1 MGYQDKANEE
11 LLRELDALKIKYE
24 ALKIK
29 CEKQSSIIE
38 ASGKKLSKLQN
49 DQLKLNEF
57 SANLAYLPYQEI
69 FTYVI
74 KKLKERFGI
83 KGLWIS
89 TFDEKK
95 SELVVENSSLSD
107 DINSKIINLLGQS
120 IVGFAMPWTKEQYE
134 NLAKKA
140 FWTFSSIHELT
151 QGVIPDQLGKELEK
165 IIGIEWING
174 IPLMHLGK
182 LVGTIVIV
190 GDSEHSPPE
199 IDEIM
204 PYTGIT
210 SNAIGRKKAEEAL
223 AENKQNYSEIFNA
236 SNDALVILD
245 TETYQILDVNKT
257 MLQMY
262 GYSSIQEIQQNDI
275 SSFCADD
282 WEQIRPKVLQEIQN
296 AKNSKPAQFSWKAK
310 KKDGSFFW
318 VEISLRLAIIAS
330 KERLLAIVSDI
341 SERKVA
347 EEALNKSESQ
357 FRNMF
362 ETMPNGYY
370 RSTPEGY
377 FVEVNPAFVKMLG
390 YSSKEELLSVHIP
403 STLYVEESERDEIIT
418 ENQTFISAFETY
430 RLKTKDGRI
439 IWLEDNARYIKDENG
454 NTIYNE
460 GICRDITERKMAES
474 SLRKSEERFRQMAD
488 LLPQTVFEIDLKG
501 TFIFVNKEAYEVF
514 GYTIEDFNK
523 GINVLSMLASD
534 EHQRAKEN
542 IHHIYSGIT
551 LSGNEYKAIKKDGT
565 EFPALIYS
573 SPIIENGK
581 PVGIR
586 GILVDISE
594 NKKAEES
601 ISNARNQ
608 LQGVLDAAIEVSII
622 ATDATGTIV
631 IFNKGAEK
639 MLGYKAEEIVGLKT
653 PDLFHLKSEM
663 IVRGEELSHQLNKKI
678 SGFDIFIA
686 LANNQKS
693 DMNEWT
699 YVRKDGT
706 QITVNLGITAVKNNK
721 NELIGYLGIAND
733 ITEQKNAESTL
744 RESEYKFKSVFETS
758 SDAIFIMNESIFL
771 DCNSKTSEI
780 FGCEKELII
789 GHSPAAFSPEFQP
802 DGKKSQDKAMEK
814 TLMALKGESQFFEW
828 IHKKL
833 DGTDFHAEVSL
844 NRIMI
849 KGEYLLHAIVRDI
862 SERKKAEN
870 EIRESEK
877 KYRSLMESL
886 NEAVMFVD
894 NDDRIKFVNKRFTEL
909 LGYHADEIIG
919 KIAHETLL
927 DQKDYEV
934 LKKVNNERTKGL
946 SSQYELEFIK
956 KDGSK
961 IEFLISGAPL
971 FDKHGNIVGS
981 IGTMTD
987 ISERKKIEQALIES
1001 EEKFRSIVQ
1010 ALNDSITIVN
1020 TEGKVTYQSLSA
1032 TKTFGYELDEIEGEN
1047 LLNYFHPDDIA
1058 LAQKELAE
1066 VYESANDGLPSLF
1079 RIKHKKGH
1087 YVYIEAVGINMIA
1100 NKAINGIVFVSKD
1113 VSDRIRTE
1121 KLLKNSEERYR
1132 ITIEQTGQLVYDL
1145 DLPSSQ
1151 IIWSGAVEQLTGYK
1165 PNEVKEVTL
1174 SSWVNMLHPDDQVTA
1189 LTLLNE
1195 AVSKLGHFNAEYRF
1209 KTKNGEYKFVED
1221 NGIVL
1226 PDENGKPLR
1235 MLGSMKDISDRKKA
1249 EYALRLKSNE
1259 IEIQN
1264 EEYQQ
1269 LNEELLQTN
1278 EFLIQAKKRAEES
1291 DRLKTAF
1298 LTNISHEIRTPM
1310 NGILGFAELLKMPGL
1325 SDQKNEEFV
1334 NLIEQSGLRMLN
1346 IINDIVDIAKIESG
1360 QIQFH
1365 YQQTQVNDLITQLNA
1380 FFSPEAQKKGINL
1393 TFETGLPDNRS
1404 IIDIDQTKLHQILTN
1419 LLKNSLKFTNSGSI
1433 HFGYYLSGKMLEFFV
1448 KDTGIGIYPEQKE
1461 AIFERFIQGSMS
1473 LTRNYEG
1480 AGLGLS
1486 ISKSYVEKFGGKI
1499 WFESEVGKG
1508 TDFFFNLP
1516 YNFVSDNQK
1525 EIHPEIAVQNEL
1537 QNINILIVEDDQNS
1551 MIYLKEILNYNKN
1564 NLFFADNG
1572 QEAVEII
1579 KKIPVIHLVLMDLK
1593 MPIMDGF
1600 EATRQIK
1607 QLKPQTIII
1616 AQTAF
1621 AASDDRKKALEAG
1634 FDDYISKPIKRDTLM
1649 SMITKYELKK

>member
-1 MGYQDKANEE
+1 MEYQDKSNEE
-11 LLRELDALKIKYE
+11 LLFELNLLKTQFE
-24 ALKIK
+24 ALKLN
-29 CEKQSSIIE
+29 CLQQNSIIKDSE
-38 ASGKKLSKLQN
+38 KKLSKLQN
-49 DQLKLNEF
+49 DHLKLNEF
-57 SANLAYLPYQEI
+57 STNIDYLSYHEI
-69 FTYVI
+69 FAYVI
-74 KKLKERFGI
+74 NKLKEIFGI
-83 KGLWIS
+83 KELWIS
-89 TFDEKK
+89 SFDDKN
-95 SELVVENSSLSD
+95 SVLVVENSSLSD
-107 DINSKIINLLGQS
+107 EINTKIIKLLGQT
-120 IVGFAMPWTKEQYE
+120 IVGFSMPWTKEEYE
-134 NLAKKA
+134 KLITKS
-140 FWTFSSIHELT
+140 FWTFSSMHELT
-151 QGVIPDQLGKELEK
+151 QGAIPEQLGKELEK

-199 IDEIM
+199 IDEVM
-204 PYTGIT
+204 PFSGII
-210 SNAIGRKKAEEAL
+210 SNAIGRKKVEESL
-223 AENKQNYSEIFNA
+223 AESQQNYREIFNA
-236 SNDALVILD
+236 SKDALVILEN
-245 TETYQILDVNKT
+245 ETYKILDVNKT

-262 GYSSIQEIQQNDI
+262 GYSDIKEIQQYDI
-275 SSFCADD
+275 SRFCADD
-282 WEQIRPKVLQEIQN
+282 WEQIRPKVLHEIQN
-296 AKNSKPAQFSWKAK
+296 AKDSKPAQFSWRAM

-318 VEISLRLAIIAS
+318 AEISLKPAKIAS

-341 SERKVA
+341 SDRKVT

-357 FRNMF
+357 FRNLF

-370 RSTPEGY
+370 RSTPKGY

-390 YSSKEELLSVHIP
+390 YSSKEELLSVYIP
-403 STLYVEESERDEIIT
+403 STLYVQESERDEIIT
-418 ENQTFISAFETY
+418 ENQNFISTFETY

-439 IWLEDNARYIKDENG
+439 IWVEDTARYIKDESG
-454 NTIYNE
+454 KTIYNE
-460 GICRDITERKMAES
+460 GICRDITERKLAES
-474 SLRKSEERFRQMAD
+474 SLKKSEERFRQMAD

-501 TFIFVNKEAYEVF
+501 TFIFVNRAAYEVF
-514 GYTIEDFNK
+514 GYAVQDFQK
-523 GINVLSMLASD
+523 GINVLTMLAHD
-534 EHQRAKEN
+534 EHQRAIEN
-542 IHHIYSGIT
+542 IGRVYAGTT
-551 LSGNEYKAIKKDGT
+551 LSGNEYKAIKRDGT
-565 EFPALIYS
+565 EFPVLIYS
-573 SPIIENGK
+573 SIITENDK

-594 NKKAEES
+594 NKKAEET
-601 ISNARNQ
+601 ISRARNQ
-608 LQGVLDAAIEVSII
+608 LQGVLDAATEVSII
-622 ATDATGTIV
+622 ATDPTGIII

-639 MLGYKAEEIVGLKT
+639 MLGYKQEEVVGKKT
-653 PDLFHLKSEM
+653 PESFHLKSE
-663 IVRGEELSHQLNKKI
+663 IIARGDALSDQFNKKI
-678 SGFDIFIA
+678 SGFDVFIA

-693 DMNEWT
+693 EMNEWT

-706 QITVNLGITAVKNNK
+706 QIIVNLGITTVKNDK

-744 RESEYKFKSVFETS
+744 KESEYKFKSLFETS

-780 FGCEKELII
+780 FGCEKDLII

-802 DGKKSQDKAMEK
+802 DGKKSQEKAIEK
-814 TLMALKGESQFFEW
+814 TTMALKGESQFFEW
-828 IHKKL
+828 LHKKL
-833 DGTDFHAEVSL
+833 DGTIFQAEISL

-894 NDDRIKFVNKRFTEL
+894 NDDRVKFVNKRFTEL
-909 LGYHADEIIG
+909 LGYNADEIIG
-919 KIAHETLL
+919 KIAHQTLL
-927 DQKDYEV
+927 EQKDYEV
-934 LKKVNNERTKGL
+934 LKQVNNQRTKGL

-971 FDKHGNIVGS
+971 LDNHGNIVGS

-1001 EEKFRSIVQ
+1001 EEKFRTIVQ

-1020 TEGKVTYQSLSA
+1020 AEGKVTYQSLSA
-1032 TKTFGYELDEIEGEN
+1032 TKTFGYELDEIVGEN
-1047 LLNYFHPDDIA
+1047 LMDYFHPDDIA
-1058 LAQKELAE
+1058 LAQKELTE
-1066 VYESANDGLPSLF
+1066 VFQAVNDGLQSLF

-1087 YVYIEAVGINMIA
+1087 YVYIEAVGINMLA

-1113 VSDRIRTE
+1113 VSERIRTE
-1121 KLLKNSEERYR
+1121 KLLKYSEERYR

-1151 IIWSGAVEQLTGYK
+1151 IIWSGAVEQLTGYS
-1165 PNEVKEVTL
+1165 PIEVKDINL
-1174 SSWVNMLHPDDQVTA
+1174 SSWVNMLHPEDQVISLA
-1189 LTLLNE
+1189 LLNE
-1195 AVSKLGHFNAEYRF
+1195 AVAKLEHFNAEYRI
-1209 KTKNGEYKFVED
+1209 KTKSGDYKFVED

-1226 PDENGKPLR
+1226 PDENGKPIR

-1249 EYALRLKSNE
+1249 EYTLKLKSNE
-1259 IEIQN
+1259 IETQN

-1278 EFLIQAKKRAEES
+1278 EFLIQAKRRAEES

-1365 YQQTQVNDLITQLNA
+1365 YQQTQVNDLMMQLHA

-1393 TFETGLPDNRS
+1393 TYETGLPNNMS
-1404 IIDIDQTKLHQILTN
+1404 IIDIDQTKLHQVLTN

-1433 HFGYYLSGKMLEFFV
+1433 HFGYFLSGKMLEFFV

-1516 YNFVSDNQK
+1516 YNFVSETLM
-1525 EIHPEIAVQNEL
+1525 EIQSEKGVQNEL

-1551 MIYLKEILNYNKN
+1551 MIYLKEILNYKKN
-1564 NLFFADNG
+1564 NLFFAENG
-1572 QEAVEII
+1572 QIAIDII
-1579 KKIPVIHLVLMDLK
+1579 KKISDIHIVLMDLK

-1607 QLKPQTIII
+1607 QLKPEIIII

-1621 AASDDRKKALEAG
+1621 AASDDRKKAIEVG
-1634 FDDYISKPIKRDTLM
+1634 CDDYISKPIKRDILL
-1649 SMITKYELKK
+1649 SMIEKYQEKN